1 MNTIN
6 RKVIEV
12 IAAVLEIEPSLIPLN
27 ASPATL
33 EKWDSLR
40 HMNLIVA
47 LEEEFSIRFPD
58 ELIEKLITIELIQSS
73 VEELTS

>member
-1 MNTIN
+1 MTEVNQ
-6 RKVIEV
+6 RVIEV
-12 IAAVLEIEPSLIPLN
+12 MAAVLEMDPSLIPSD
-27 ASPATL
+27 ASPGVL

-58 ELIEKLITIELIQSS
+58 ELIEELISLKLIQLSIKEL
-73 VEELTS
+73 LA